1 MRIIHT
7 LLDPARVARAHRILN
22 LLDDG
27 AVNASALA
35 FGVEIIKLLLIGGD
49 GLGQEFGA
57 AKGG

>member
-35 FGVEIIKLLLIGGD
+35 FGVEIIKLLLIGGN
-49 GLGQEFGA
+49 G
-57 AKGG
+57 